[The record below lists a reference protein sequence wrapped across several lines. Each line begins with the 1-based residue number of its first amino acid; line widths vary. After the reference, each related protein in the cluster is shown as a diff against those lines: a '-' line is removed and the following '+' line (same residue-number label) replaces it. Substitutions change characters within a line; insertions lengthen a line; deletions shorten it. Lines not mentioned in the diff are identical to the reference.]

1 MIRQSYA
8 DFVSLF
14 GNLNPYELDHV
25 SDALQVKF
33 EEILSNRARPLET
46 LQFSLQD
53 IKHVLTR
60 AMRDVQVELAESKME
75 EAQQQIARAKA
86 VTFTPKKVTNVDV
99 YKLNSNRKSGNANA
113 G

>member
-14 GNLNPYELDHV
+14 GYLNPYELDHV

-33 EEILSNRARPLET
+33 EEILSNRGKPPEP

-60 AMRDVQVELAESKME
+60 AMRDVQIELAESKME

-86 VTFTPKKVTNVDV
+86 VTFTPKKVATADV
-99 YKLNSNRKSGNANA
+99 HNLNSDRKTGNANA